1 MPGKV
6 LEDAIFNLIEN
17 KTLQTPI
24 EDFVNIIIITGS
36 PAVVQFRLDLGT
48 FWK

>member
-24 EDFVNIIIITGS
+24 EDFVNIITGS